1 MGQMGQLGQT
11 KVALCFWGLCRSTDL
26 TIQSIQT
33 CIFQPLQDAG
43 IQYDIY
49 LHTYALYR
57 PYSNPRAKEEK
68 LQLKNTAWKLLQPT
82 HKIVEDQDEVDK
94 RLDLKKYRTLGNPW
108 PEDPSYTTLDN
119 HIRALWSLKQV
130 TSLWVSNEKEYSCI
144 VYLRPDVK
152 FVTPLCIDW
161 LQHINTT
168 KLCMPNFHLVDGC
181 NDRFAIGSPYCMK
194 LYGNRYDDAYEYSLV
209 RLLHSESFLAYQVY
223 KYSLY
228 IEHIPIKFIRIRAN
242 GLACPTD
249 TATIRQI

>member
-1 MGQMGQLGQT
+1 M

-49 LHTYALYR
+49 LHTYTLYR

-82 HKIVEDQDEVDK
+82 RESIEDQDDVDK
-94 RLDLKKYRTLGNPW
+94 KLDLKTYRALGNPW
-108 PEDPSYTTLDN
+108 PDDPSYTTLDN

-130 TSLWVSNEKEYSCI
+130 TSLWLSKEKEYSCI

-152 FVTPLCIDW
+152 FKKP
-161 LQHINTT
+161 INPEWV
-168 KLCMPNFHLVDGC
+168 LNVNSSSVRIPNFHLVDGC
-181 NDRFAIGSPYCMK
+181 NDRFAIGSPECMRI
-194 LYGNRYDDAYEYSLV
+194 YGNRFDNALQYSYCN
-209 RLLHSESFLAYQVY
+209 LLHSERFLAYEL
-223 KYSLY
+223 KRNAIRIDL
-228 IEHIPIKFIRIRAN
+228 IFFRFIRIRAD
-242 GLACPTD
+242 GQPCPSD
-249 TATIRQI
+249 LQL